1 MNLFAQI
8 ESILPDLKGWCPPE
22 KAQALAAMVV
32 TLRPEVVVE
41 LGVWTG
47 ASLIPM
53 ALAVKQN
60 GVGSVLGIDPWSSQ
74 ASIEGQVKAEDQQ
87 FWSNAS
93 MHEVEFNRFMGNLD
107 KYGLHDVVR
116 IARKRSN
123 DVVPP
128 EKIGLLHI
136 DGNHGPQAVMDV
148 NRFAPKVVF
157 GGLVVMDDLNWSGGF
172 VGEAADA
179 LKNMGYKHL
188 YPLGTGAVYQRI

>member
-32 TLRPEVVVE
+32 AMRPEMVVE
-41 LGVWTG
+41 IGVWTG
-47 ASLIPM
+47 TSLIPM
-53 ALAVKQN
+53 ALALKQN
-60 GVGSVLGIDPWSSQ
+60 KSGTIWGIDPWSTQ
-74 ASIEGQVKAEDQQ
+74 ASVEGQVNPADQK
-87 FWSNAS
+87 FWSDAT

-107 KYGLHDVVR
+107 KYDLHDVVR

-136 DGNHGPQAVMDV
+136 DGNHGPQAIMDV
-148 NRFAPKVVF
+148 RRFAPKVVF
-157 GGLVVMDDLNWSGGF
+157 GGLVVMDDLGWGGGF
-172 VGEAADA
+172 VGEAADV
-179 LKNMGYKHL
+179 LKNMGYKQL
-188 YPLGTGAVYQRI
+188 YYLGTGAVYQRI